1 MRTVSQVL
9 VETQAPICYRHHR
22 VVNSQRQLGRRTR
35 DPLAGGTA
43 VLIHGSAIKTLSN
56 APFYNHLRI
65 SNRRYFAPQTAQN
78 PTQNRLV
85 FCPRKL
91 RPAQKPSEFDHAN
104 TRFEIRSS
112 R

>member
-1 MRTVSQVL
+1 MRTKSQVP
-9 VETQAPICYRHHR
+9 VETGVPICYRDLR
-22 VVNSQRQLGRRTR
+22 VVNSQRQLGRGTR
-35 DPLAGGTA
+35 DPLAGGA
-43 VLIHGSAIKTLSN
+43 GVLIHGSAIKTSRN
-56 APFYNHLRI
+56 APFYNHLQF

-91 RPAQKPSEFDHAN
+91 RPAQKSSEFDHVN